1 MYKKSFH
8 GTCYLTML
16 IVVASLDGLKKS
28 EIEMKPNQ
36 AYETVTRAQPA
47 AKIHTEPCSAY
58 GVAAHATQVHV
69 EPDYEN
75 VVQVHHH

>member
-8 GTCYLTML
+8 GTCYPTMF

-47 AKIHTEPCSAY
+47 TKIHTEPCSAY
-58 GVAAHATQVHV
+58 GVAAHAS
-69 EPDYEN
+69 
-75 VVQVHHH
+75 

>member
-8 GTCYLTML
+8 GTCCLTMF

-36 AYETVTRAQPA
+36 AYETVTRAHPA

>member
-8 GTCYLTML
+8 GTCYLTMF

-36 AYETVTRAQPA
+36 AYEIVTRAQPA

>member
-1 MYKKSFH
+1 MF
-8 GTCYLTML
+8 

-47 AKIHTEPCSAY
+47 TKIHTEPCSAY
-58 GVAAHATQVHV
+58 GVAAHATSSQ
-69 EPDYEN
+69 
-75 VVQVHHH
+75 

>member
-1 MYKKSFH
+1 MGPIISLSF
-8 GTCYLTML
+8 L
-16 IVVASLDGLKKS
+16 SLDGLKKC

-58 GVAAHATQVHV
+58 GVAAHANTSSH
-69 EPDYEN
+69 
-75 VVQVHHH
+75 